1 MKLSENGQ
9 FENAAI
15 AGSGR
20 AAPGP
25 SDREED
31 DFSIGC
37 GRRYLEESGT
47 FIPAVYEHFRN
58 GADTRCGCTAICTT
72 EWTNGSGRRA
82 WCAIRGGTAG
92 WRDMSSTRRSW
103 WRCETRSIGEGR
115 RQFPCGGGKPRFA
128 LLAPAPRSATSY
140 TIRLRTA
147 ADVLLRRC
155 IRAHLAVRPP
165 AAALS

>member
-1 MKLSENGQ
+1 MDQSLLAHHGRVAAVQRPGATAGVKLSENGQ

-58 GADTRCGCTAICTT
+58 GADTR
-72 EWTNGSGRRA
+72 
-82 WCAIRGGTAG
+82 
-92 WRDMSSTRRSW
+92 
-103 WRCETRSIGEGR
+103 
-115 RQFPCGGGKPRFA
+115 
-128 LLAPAPRSATSY
+128 
-140 TIRLRTA
+140 
-147 ADVLLRRC
+147 
-155 IRAHLAVRPP
+155 
-165 AAALS
+165 

>member
-1 MKLSENGQ
+1 MDTGAKQLENAAIAGVRIRDEGWICGERPINEEIDVEGFEAAQIVATAGVKLSENGQ

-58 GADTRCGCTAICTT
+58 GADRSSWSSAVP
-72 EWTNGSGRRA
+72 EAVSGS
-82 WCAIRGGTAG
+82 
-92 WRDMSSTRRSW
+92 
-103 WRCETRSIGEGR
+103 E
-115 RQFPCGGGKPRFA
+115 
-128 LLAPAPRSATSY
+128 
-140 TIRLRTA
+140 
-147 ADVLLRRC
+147 V
-155 IRAHLAVRPP
+155 
-165 AAALS
+165 

>member
-1 MKLSENGQ
+1 MIGKLLGHRQVQTTAGYAHLAQESVKASAGRVAESIAHATAGVKLSENGQ

-15 AGSGR
+15 AGLGR

-58 GADTRCGCTAICTT
+58 GADSTRHGGGAYCFR
-72 EWTNGSGRRA
+72 RRA
-82 WCAIRGGTAG
+82 
-92 WRDMSSTRRSW
+92 SS
-103 WRCETRSIGEGR
+103 SIG
-115 RQFPCGGGKPRFA
+115 
-128 LLAPAPRSATSY
+128 T
-140 TIRLRTA
+140 LR
-147 ADVLLRRC
+147 
-155 IRAHLAVRPP
+155 
-165 AAALS
+165 ALSP